1 MTYTFA
7 TVINQEG
14 TWFVARAV
22 DLGVVSQGKSVSE
35 ALVNLKEAATLYL
48 ENNPQSKKLASKIAP
63 LVTTLELNYA

>member
-14 TWFVARAV
+14 NLFVARAV
-22 DLGVVSQGKSVSE
+22 DLGVVSQGKTVSE
-35 ALVNLKEAATLYL
+35 ALENLKEAATLYL
-48 ENNPQSKKLASKIAP
+48 EDNPQSKKLGSRIAP